1 MKTNHLSK
9 IMIVSVITLIGFA
22 IACTISIATTP
33 SKENKILEKVS
44 SEANTAMRDL
54 RWARVALFDGQPEAA
69 KTYLDGVKKNLET
82 AKKQAPELIVTIDT
96 KSKVGDK
103 TVSSKQV
110 TEKSDYVPIDAW
122 LVLSEDFVATPE
134 KNAKIKEANKHLK
147 SGDKNKAIDV
157 LRTADIGVSV
167 GRMLM
172 PLKATMKHVD
182 KAITLMNEHKY
193 YEANLALK
201 GAEDG
206 LIIDSVMLV
215 EPVTHQ
221 NADKAVGKKMDNTTS
236 TKAAK
241 TQKG

>member
-9 IMIVSVITLIGFA
+9 IIVISVITLIGFA
-22 IACTISIATTP
+22 IAGTISIATTQ
-33 SKENKILEKVS
+33 SNESKILDKVS
-44 SEANTAMRDL
+44 NEANTAMRDL
-54 RWARVALFDGQPEAA
+54 RWARVALIDGQTKAA

-82 AKKQAPELIVTIDT
+82 AKMKAPELVVTIDK
-96 KSKVGDK
+96 KSKIGDK
-103 TVSSKQV
+103 TVSSEKV

-134 KNAKIKEANKHLK
+134 KNAKIKEADKQMN
-147 SGDKNKAIDV
+147 SGDNGKAVEV

-172 PLKATMKHVD
+172 PLDATMKHVD
-182 KAITLMNEHKY
+182 TAIQLMNEHKY

-206 LIIDSVMLV
+206 VIVDSVMLV
-215 EPVTHQ
+215 EPVTPVS
-221 NADKAVGKKMDNTTS
+221 ADKAVGKKEGNKTS
-236 TKAAK
+236 TNTDE